1 MSGGERQR
9 LALARALLRKPA
21 LLILDEPTSA
31 LDQQNEQSVLDAIER
46 LKGQTTII
54 LVTHRPERVQK
65 ADQVLLQ
72 VRHTFSGCCS
82 AAAQRDALTRPEWTA
97 QPERSRLPKN
107 RLSITLFRYNEIQ
120 RVR

>member
-31 LDQQNEQSVLDAIER
+31 LDQQNEQSVLEAIER

-65 ADQVLLQ
+65 ADQVLDL
-72 VRHTFSGCCS
+72 GGGEPLGS
-82 AAAQRDALTRPEWTA
+82 ARA
-97 QPERSRLPKN
+97 
-107 RLSITLFRYNEIQ
+107 EIQ
-120 RVR
+120 